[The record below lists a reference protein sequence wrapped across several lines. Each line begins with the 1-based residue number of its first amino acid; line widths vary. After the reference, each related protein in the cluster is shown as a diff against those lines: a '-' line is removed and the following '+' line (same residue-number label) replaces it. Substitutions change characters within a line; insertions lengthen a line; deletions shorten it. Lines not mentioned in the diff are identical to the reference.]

1 MNLDYCRQQLQHLA
15 KQKRIFDM
23 DSYLTK
29 EDHAL
34 IMKQAKELMDNTF
47 TFDKP
52 WDMERCITPYHFEE
66 IDWNAQRNED
76 EEWCFMLNR
85 MDYLNYLILAGLI
98 SKEDEYLLKGKAL
111 ILNWIKQHPV
121 IQSEPS
127 TRTLDTGIRIMN
139 MMETLPYIY
148 STHLLEEDE
157 LALIMQSIDDQIH
170 YLKDQY
176 LKKYTL
182 SNWGSIQTCAIL
194 SILPLYKEHYVSD
207 PIYQWAYEELSTQF
221 QIQVYD
227 DGMQW
232 EQSTMYHI
240 EVLNYGM
247 KALYYQSIYGIP
259 VHPILSKQVYALADA
274 LFYQVTPAYEIE
286 TFGDSDRANV
296 QDVFTRAATL
306 FSQPQWKTA
315 GYPRFDLESLYTF
328 GCEYADSYQRLKQQI
343 PSSNVYDGIDSGMY
357 VIRSSWESDASF
369 TMFTNGSL
377 GSGHGHSDNQ
387 HISIYHKGIPI
398 LIDPGRY
405 TYREDHPMR
414 VELKSMHAHN
424 GVIVDG
430 KEYCLPSDSWGYH
443 DFGIPCKTYVRH
455 IQNLHY
461 IEGIMLGHD
470 PLQVW
475 IRKVVVIDPGI
486 WMVMDEIKE
495 DGNHTMKTVFHCDP
509 MIHAAQKNDHVQLGS
524 LSMTGEVPAIVE
536 KGRCSLRYN
545 ELSDHDIVCYTK
557 DFLDEATQCICIADQ
572 KISIEEALIY
582 QNGTIPMSNDMVSA
596 RKFVLSDKESYTV
609 AVFHKEIFKG
619 KKICECEGMPFH
631 AKCIV
636 VHEING
642 KKELIRLRA

>member
-1 MNLDYCRQQLQHLA
+1 MNLDYCRQQLAYLA

-23 DSYLTK
+23 DSYLHK
-29 EDHAL
+29 EDHIL
-34 IMKQAKELMDNTF
+34 IMKQAKELMENTF

-52 WDMERCITPYHFEE
+52 WDMERCIVPYQFEE
-66 IDWNAQRNED
+66 IDWNAQRNDD

-85 MDYLNYLILAGLI
+85 MDYLNYLMLAGLI
-98 SKEDEYLLKGKAL
+98 SKEDEYLIKGKQL
-111 ILNWIKQHPV
+111 ILDWIRKHPV
-121 IQSEPS
+121 MQMEPS

-148 STHLLEEDE
+148 NTHLLEEDE
-157 LALIMQSIDDQIH
+157 LALIIRSINDQIH

-194 SILPLYKEHYVSD
+194 SILPLYEEQYEKNPV
-207 PIYQWAYEELSTQF
+207 YQWAYEELTRQF
-221 QIQVYD
+221 QIQVYE

-247 KALYYQSIYGIP
+247 KALYYQSVFHIP
-259 VHPILSKQVYALADA
+259 LHPILNKQVYALADA
-274 LFYQVTPAYEIE
+274 LCYQVTPAYEIE
-286 TFGDSDRANV
+286 TFGDSDRVKV
-296 QDVFTRAATL
+296 QDVFTRAAAL
-306 FSQPQWKTA
+306 YSQPQWKMA
-315 GYPRFDLESLYTF
+315 GYGTFDLESVYAF
-328 GCEYADSYQRLKQQI
+328 GCEYADSYQRMSLQT
-343 PSSNVYDGIDSGMY
+343 PSSNVYDGFDSGMF
-357 VIRSSWESDASF
+357 VIRSSWNSDASF

-387 HISIYHKGIPI
+387 HISIYHKGVPV
-398 LIDPGRY
+398 LIDSGRY

-461 IEGIMLGHD
+461 IEGILLGHD

-475 IRKVVVIDPGI
+475 IRKVIVIDPGI
-486 WMVMDEIKE
+486 WMIVDEIKA
-495 DGNHTMKTVFHCDP
+495 DGHHTMKTSFHCDP
-509 MIHAAQKNDHVQLGS
+509 MIHAIEKKQYVQLGT
-524 LSMTGEVPAIVE
+524 LQMIGETEAVVE

-545 ELSDHDIVCYTK
+545 ELKIHDIVCYTK
-557 DFLDEATQCICIADQ
+557 DFQDETAQTICIVDD
-572 KISIEEALIY
+572 KIQVKQAVIY
-582 QNGTIPMSNDMVSA
+582 QNGDIPMSDDIVST
-596 RKFVLSDKESYTV
+596 RKFMLSNEESYTI

-636 VHEING
+636 VHEVNG
-642 KKELIRLRA
+642 KKELFRLRA